1 MMLSSNTSAGTQT
14 TVGNMMSCASCGVA
28 EADHK
33 LKICTACNLV
43 RYCSVNC
50 QKEHRPQHKREC
62 KRMAAELRDKILFKQ
77 PESSHV
83 GDCPIC
89 CLPLPLDR
97 NGSAVMS
104 CCSNIIC
111 DGCAYANQMREMEGD
126 LQQKCPFCRQRLPN
140 DDEEADLN
148 TMKRVEA
155 NDPVATYEMGIK
167 HYIDGDY
174 ASAFNYFKD
183 AVELGDVESHY
194 TMSHMY
200 REGLGVEKDKKK
212 QIYHL
217 EEAAIGGHADARYNL
232 ASYEWSNLK
241 FKRALNHWIVAAR
254 LGHNESMQ
262 TLERCYTSGEVNEE
276 DFISTFRAYQAARD
290 AETSPQRKAAAK
302 ADAA

>member
-1 MMLSSNTSAGTQT
+1 
-14 TVGNMMSCASCGVA
+14 
-28 EADHK
+28 
-33 LKICTACNLV
+33 
-43 RYCSVNC
+43 
-50 QKEHRPQHKREC
+50 
-62 KRMAAELRDKILFKQ
+62 MAAELRDKILFKQ

-167 HYIDGDY
+167 
-174 ASAFNYFKD
+174 
-183 AVELGDVESHY
+183 
-194 TMSHMY
+194 
-200 REGLGVEKDKKK
+200 
-212 QIYHL
+212 
-217 EEAAIGGHADARYNL
+217 
-232 ASYEWSNLK
+232 
-241 FKRALNHWIVAAR
+241 
-254 LGHNESMQ
+254 
-262 TLERCYTSGEVNEE
+262 
-276 DFISTFRAYQAARD
+276 ISTFRAYQAARD